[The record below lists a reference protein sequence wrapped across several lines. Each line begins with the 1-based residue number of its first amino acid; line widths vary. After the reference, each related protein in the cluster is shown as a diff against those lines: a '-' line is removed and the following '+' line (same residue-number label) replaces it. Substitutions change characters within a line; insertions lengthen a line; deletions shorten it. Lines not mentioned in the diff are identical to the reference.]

1 MLLLLPGE
9 CDPGR
14 IPGIAA
20 ALPRPGR
27 VTAPRCQP
35 GLLPIPG
42 DNPSTPSGFPRD
54 SGQDRQTGRLSC
66 PLAGKICRILGFTS
80 VCTKPKRCKRSCFYT
95 RRCLQIPDWRKRRT
109 RQAGTSHPVPSSKL
123 LLFLPL
129 PQNVFSSLLYFSR
142 EHFAVNRQNLFW
154 THSELLPIRSICQHD
169 SDFFFPGYSGLSPAC
184 GRPAASPRGD
194 VGL

>member
-1 MLLLLPGE
+1 M
-9 CDPGR
+9 
-14 IPGIAA
+14 
-20 ALPRPGR
+20 
-27 VTAPRCQP
+27 T
-35 GLLPIPG
+35 
-42 DNPSTPSGFPRD
+42 TPAFPRD
-54 SGQDRQTGRLSC
+54 SPRNCRLSC

-80 VCTKPKRCKRSCFYT
+80 VCTKPKWCKRSCFYT
-95 RRCLQIPDWRKRRT
+95 RRCLQIPDWRKPRT

-194 VGL
+194 VGLQESHG